1 MSQKNESELIGP
13 RALPWPSTFDFME
26 RTSAAELLG
35 AEWSSL
41 VDRVAESLV
50 VSAER
55 VSLNM
60 QDEHNVSNTFHR
72 WLVVSADTGGRLP
85 LTAQDYVAT
94 TQQVTVLSRESL
106 SKALQ
111 GLSRDG
117 YIVPGPAV
125 EAAKG
130 ADEDSAPTE
139 TGVSS
144 SWGPPISEAEAAS
157 LERKNLHLQV
167 AQRREQLTTSYTR
180 AEAADMLG
188 VSPQTV
194 SEMVAKH
201 RLIGIKDGREWR
213 FPAWQFTPDSAEP
226 VLPELDRLVREFP
239 GGVVSLSRW
248 MNRPNG
254 NFEGRTP
261 QQEMLHDS
269 DHVFAVVNSLTAA

>member
-13 RALPWPSTFDFME
+13 GVPHWPSTFDFRE
-26 RTSAAELLG
+26 SPSATELLG
-35 AEWSSL
+35 AELSSL
-41 VDRVAESLV
+41 VDRVAASLV
-50 VSAER
+50 GSAER
-55 VSLNM
+55 VSLSM
-60 QDEHNVSNTFHR
+60 QDEHNVSSAVHKL
-72 WLVVSADTGGRLP
+72 LVVSADTGGRLP

-94 TQQVTVLSRESL
+94 TQMAVLSREAL
-106 SKALQ
+106 SKALH

-130 ADEDSAPTE
+130 ADEDSAPSD

-144 SWGPPISEAEAAS
+144 SWGPPISETEAAS

>member
-1 MSQKNESELIGP
+1 MSQKKESELIGP
-13 RALPWPSTFDFME
+13 LVLQWPLNSDYMA
-26 RTSAAELLG
+26 RTSATELLS
-35 AEWSSL
+35 AEWSAL
-41 VDRVAESLV
+41 VERVAESLV
-50 VSAER
+50 GSAEP
-55 VSLNM
+55 VSM
-60 QDEHNVSNTFHR
+60 SMKDEHNASSGLH
-72 WLVVSADTGGRLP
+72 WHVVSASTGDRLP
-85 LTAQDYVAT
+85 GAVEGYLAAT
-94 TQQVTVLSRESL
+94 QMAVLSRESL

-130 ADEDSAPTE
+130 ADEDSVPTE
-139 TGVSS
+139 TDVSS

>member
-1 MSQKNESELIGP
+1 MSKENESELIG
-13 RALPWPSTFDFME
+13 LHTPSWMSTVDVE
-26 RTSAAELLG
+26 ESPL
-35 AEWSSL
+35 SSL
-41 VDRVAESLV
+41 LDALEEMLV
-50 VSAER
+50 VLAEPVR
-55 VSLNM
+55 IGTEGERCLSDLA
-60 QDEHNVSNTFHR
+60 HNVI
-72 WLVVSADTGGRLP
+72 VVSADIEGRLP
-85 LTAQDYVAT
+85 LTAQDFVAT
-94 TQQVTVLSRESL
+94 PQMAVLSRETL
-106 SKALQ
+106 TKALH

-130 ADEDSAPTE
+130 ADEDSAPTD

-144 SWGPPISEAEAAS
+144 RWGPPISEAEAAS

-167 AQRREQLTTSYTR
+167 AQRRDQLTTSYTR

-226 VLPELDRLVREFP
+226 VLPELGRLVREFP

-254 NFEGRTP
+254 SFDGRTP

-269 DHVFAVVNSLTAA
+269 DHVFAVVNSLTVA